1 MVKIE
6 PGSTNI
12 FNITDP
18 HLYRCQLLHYH
29 NRLSRLYLSVFKGQA
44 TLPIFY
50 LLFTDVA
57 YMDCPVNWQ
66 GADFTI
72 AAPDDCIQLM
82 LDAGLIGQAILKF
95 PNAYASIT
103 DYANLYIVDGQ
114 QARPVQLIASSA
126 NIVRNLPDD
135 LA

>member
-18 HLYRCQLLHYH
+18 HVYRCQLLHYH

-44 TLPIFY
+44 TVPVFY

-57 YMDCPVNWQ
+57 YVDCPVNWQ
-66 GADFTI
+66 GADFGI
-72 AAPDDCIQLM
+72 APAEACIALM
-82 LDAGLIGQAILKF
+82 LEAGLIGQAILKF

-103 DYANLYIVDGQ
+103 DYANLYIAQGSPQ
-114 QARPVQLIASSA
+114 RPVRLIASSA
-126 NIVRNLPDD
+126 NLVRHLPDD